1 MPNESIENLR
11 AIALVL
17 LDVAANQMA
26 VTKLLYDAGVATEES
41 FFAAYH
47 AQYEQQLGVFRESLK
62 EANGPRLRK
71 VLQALSETPHKI

>member
-1 MPNESIENLR
+1 LR